1 MGVSTSE
8 ASEGRVLP
16 DVALSVLG
24 KAGYDVIRTPPYHR
38 LLLRVMKEPS

>member
-8 ASEGRVLP
+8 KTEGRALP

-24 KAGYDVIRTPPYHR
+24 KAGYDVIRTSPYHH
-38 LLLRVMKEPS
+38 LLGVMKEPS